1 MALTIAK
8 WAGII
13 LAGCIILL
21 LVLCLALLFA
31 PIRYQIF
38 CDTKNPVPVKIRFR
52 FLFPFFYAVIQV
64 KEKKPQASAR
74 ILGIKIFD
82 LDKIQKKE
90 ENKKRKKKRKKKR
103 PAKKTQFSKKTHPVK
118 ETYADKHIERKD
130 GREKESEKITVP
142 DDFSRHEP
150 PDRMQQEK
158 GPAKESAEKVPEWKE
173 EDGGQAVKK
182 KKQSIWDKI
191 KGFFC
196 KIKETFLKI
205 CDIIQK
211 YMEKKDSKEEEG
223 ILAAIRE
230 KYAKARQ
237 MWEAEESKEFFA
249 ISKEQFQ
256 MLFRHIRPKSAKG
269 TLVFGT
275 GDPCMTGQL
284 LGVLALFMP
293 LYGNYM
299 QIVPD
304 FEQRRI
310 QADFTAKGKLQ
321 LYKLLLFFKNWY
333 LADETKAWK
342 QKLSKATAGM

>member
-21 LVLCLALLFA
+21 FVLCLALLFA
-31 PIRYQIF
+31 PVRYQIF
-38 CDTKNPVPVKIRFR
+38 CDTANPVPVKIRFR
-52 FLFPFFYAVIQV
+52 FLFPFFYASIQV

-90 ENKKRKKKRKKKR
+90 KNKKRKKKRKKTHSSKKAR
-103 PAKKTQFSKKTHPVK
+103 PAK
-118 ETYADKHIERKD
+118 ETYVDKRIERKD
-130 GREKESEKITVP
+130 DREEKDVRTVP
-142 DDFSRHEP
+142 DDFSRQETEGKL
-150 PDRMQQEK
+150 RQEK
-158 GPAKESAEKVPEWKE
+158 TLAEETAGDMPKKQE
-173 EDGGQAVKK
+173 ENMLQAVKK
-182 KKQSIWDKI
+182 KKRSIWDKI

-223 ILAAIRE
+223 ILAVIRE
-230 KYAKARQ
+230 KYAKAKQ
-237 MWEAEESKEFFA
+237 IWEAEESKDFFA
-249 ISKEQFQ
+249 VSKEQFQ
-256 MLFRHIRPKSAKG
+256 ILFRHIRPKSAKG

-284 LGVLALFMP
+284 LGILALFMP

-304 FEQRRI
+304 FEQRCI
-310 QADFTAKGKLQ
+310 QADFKAKGKMQ

-333 LADETKAWK
+333 LTEETKAWK
-342 QKLSKATAGM
+342 QKLSKVTAEM